1 MFVAENA
8 ASVAP
13 CHDPSHYGRHARR
26 MFDRSG
32 NQGEEMRFA
41 AVIGAA
47 MIGLLAAS
55 SEGMAQHKMIADCQ
69 KEWQA
74 NKAANLARGV
84 TERAYVDQCRAG
96 GAAIARA
103 ATFVASHPAPIAAS
117 ALSSSPPAAVSER
130 PANKILCE

>member
-1 MFVAENA
+1 MAAMPAEC
-8 ASVAP
+8 SIGV
-13 CHDPSHYGRHARR
+13 
-26 MFDRSG
+26 G

-103 ATFVASHPAPIAAS
+103 ASFIASHPAPTAAS
-117 ALSSSPPAAVSER
+117 APPAAVSER